1 MAPWPRSALASLM
14 HALLRRMTAS
24 PSRAHVML
32 ECASAVAC
40 AVPGRVS
47 PDQLQLMWDTAL
59 TMASAEIR

>member
-1 MAPWPRSALASLM
+1 M